1 MKIYLDCCC
10 LQRPFDDKSQPRIAV
25 EAEAI
30 LVVFALCESDHL
42 NLISSDALLLEIN
55 QIPDQVRKEDAL
67 EILNLAKKTVELTS
81 EIEILAR
88 EFGTYGIKT
97 LDALHICHLHL
108 FQKSIIF
115 GHAMHKFLKKAK
127 RLKKFKYQGGIPH
140 RIGDG
145 VRHMKTAIRPISEI
159 NRQATNILFKEMGVV
174 ETIRFL
180 NQFSVGRGNYTKDRG
195 NMVG

>member
-10 LQRPFDDKSQPRIAV
+10 LQRPFDDKSQSRIAV

-30 LVVFALCESDHL
+30 LVVLALCESDHL

-97 LDALHICHLHL
+97 LDALHIAFASFSEVDYFCTCDD
-108 FQKSIIF
+108 
-115 GHAMHKFLKKAK
+115 KFLKKAK
-127 RLKKFKYQGGIPH
+127 RLGNLNTK
-140 RIGDG
+140 
-145 VRHMKTAIRPISEI
+145 
-159 NRQATNILFKEMGVV
+159 VV
-174 ETIRFL
+174 SPTELVMELDI
-180 NQFSVGRGNYTKDRG
+180 
-195 NMVG
+195 